1 MCEWLVMIYAGE
13 YHTNPT
19 WVFTVS
25 ADSKAMAI
33 ATAMWMFKGSA
44 EYTDSINRVEA
55 EESI

>member
-1 MCEWLVMIYAGE
+1 MCEWLVMIYMGD

-19 WVFTVS
+19 WVFSVS

-33 ATAMWMFKGSA
+33 ATAMWLFRGLA

-55 EESI
+55 EKMI